1 MIAKKLIRMKEDLEM
16 KASSIKKMLATALV
30 MTTFASSILL
40 AGAESS
46 TTKSSSSTSAA
57 VTAAVSTAT
66 ATTATA
72 PSAVQANSVK
82 SSVPGVFLAK
92 EIAGAAPTVSLADF
106 KAAFSL
112 TAGQTPYVVVA
123 DTNQKKSTAAMA
135 SLNAATAVLG
145 AHMGPVLN
153 IDLGA
158 MTKGKFAQLPA
169 GATVPFTI
177 ALPANFRGGDYTYSV
192 VGVQAG
198 GVVTVYKDTDS
209 NPNTVTFAIPG
220 GLGCYAVVRK

>member
-1 MIAKKLIRMKEDLEM
+1 MKEDLEM

-30 MTTFASSILL
+30 MTTFASSIPL

-57 VTAAVSTAT
+57 VSAAVAT
-66 ATTATA
+66 VSATT
-72 PSAVQANSVK
+72 PFVVQTNSVK